1 MYGRYYNN
9 VKKRI
14 PYFCD
19 KKTALAELF
28 CLRTLNRDD

>member
-1 MYGRYYNN
+1 MYGTYYNG

-14 PYFCD
+14 PYYCD

-28 CLRTLNRDD
+28 SFENFEQG